1 MDGSMKR
8 SPMIDMIGLRRATS
22 LLTPHTPV

>member
-8 SPMIDMIGLRRATS
+8 SPMIDMIGLRRSPS
-22 LLTPHTPV
+22 LLTPRTPV